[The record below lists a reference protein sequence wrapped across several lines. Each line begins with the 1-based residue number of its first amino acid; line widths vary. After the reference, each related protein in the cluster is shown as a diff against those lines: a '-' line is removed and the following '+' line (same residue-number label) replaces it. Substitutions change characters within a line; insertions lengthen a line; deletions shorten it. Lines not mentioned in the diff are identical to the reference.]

1 VSEDKQFLA
10 LKSYNM
16 KKEIKQS
23 EYEYSDCNDYFL
35 ERNVAFTKAVFPDDK
50 SISAQP
56 FASIEI
62 TSTVCHF
69 LRYPIIFHEEI
80 IALERIVRRVTVLT

>member
-1 VSEDKQFLA
+1 
-10 LKSYNM
+10 M

-23 EYEYSDCNDYFL
+23 EYEYPDCNDYFL

-50 SISAQP
+50 SMSAQP
-56 FASIEI
+56 FASTEI

-69 LRYPIIFHEEI
+69 LRYPIIFRDEI
-80 IALERIVRRVTVLT
+80 RALDRIVRRLTVLT